1 MSEVTV
7 YLASDLHPSEHVVL
21 QPDYESVVFD
31 LAALREEL
39 ADMQHWRDL
48 ALQFDN
54 HRMTTLW
61 HLKPLAV
68 NPSYAPAVSEF
79 LASPPLPAS
88 EVVQRLAAAEQR
100 NAELRQ
106 EVATLH
112 AINETPDENI
122 LWDVLNATV
131 GIITRRAYPHAL
143 ESEAHNAGAKVILD
157 RRAGL
162 AATHLKPTESGASE

>member
-1 MSEVTV
+1 MSEVKRYGHISYLVEATPQILMLYPSMTV
-7 YLASDLHPSEHVVL
+7 YVLSSDYDAAKSE
-21 QPDYESVVFD
+21 
-31 LAALREEL
+31 LAALQEEL
-39 ADMQHWRDL
+39 STTRAAAKEELDGVKYVRRKFRQERDE
-48 ALQFDN
+48 LQ
-54 HRMTTLW
+54 
-61 HLKPLAV
+61 
-68 NPSYAPAVSEF
+68 
-79 LASPPLPAS
+79 
-88 EVVQRLAAAEQR
+88 QRLTAAEQR
-100 NAELRQ
+100 NAALRQ